1 MVPELSSPRVAA
13 LYRKY
18 GGTIYS
24 RCRRLLQDDAAAQD
38 ATQEV
43 FIRVMRHIASAP
55 NDTEAL
61 AWIYR
66 ISTNFC
72 LNHLRDRQRRG
83 EASDAVPEEAIPDPS
98 EAIIDRRVAKQLLA
112 KTPEPLRTPA
122 FLYYIKGM
130 EQAQVAEV
138 LGLSRRTIIYRLA
151 EFLQLSRARLG
162 LS

>member
-1 MVPELSSPRVAA
+1 MRKNLSSNRISA
-13 LYRKY
+13 LYEKY
-18 GGTIYS
+18 GATIYS
-24 RCRRLLQDDAAAQD
+24 RCRRLLQDDAAAED

-43 FIRVMRHIASAP
+43 FIRVMRHIENAP
-55 NDTEAL
+55 SDGEAL

-83 EASDAVPEEAIPDPS
+83 ETTDAIPEQSSQDPAEAIL
-98 EAIIDRRVAKQLLA
+98 DRQVATELLA
-112 KTPEPLRTPA
+112 RTPEPLRTPA

-151 EFLQLSRARLG
+151 EFLQVSRNLLG
-162 LS
+162 AV